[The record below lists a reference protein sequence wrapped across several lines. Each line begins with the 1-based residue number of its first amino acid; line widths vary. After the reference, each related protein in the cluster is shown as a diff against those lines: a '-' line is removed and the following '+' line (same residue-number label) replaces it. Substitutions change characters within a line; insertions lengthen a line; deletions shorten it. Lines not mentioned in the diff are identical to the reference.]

1 MKNEYDKTIVCL
13 VAYNGS
19 LQLAHWCADTKSNE
33 HRTLGELYEKM
44 VELVDDYAEV
54 CMGKH
59 GLISKDAI
67 GTDCCLTVLTNPPE
81 DGMELVVK
89 LRGSL
94 TAGEDDDLL
103 NILADMSAALNRA
116 KYLLKSKSAGA
127 TLMIKLSNE
136 EPYENEDDEAA
147 ETEEEQAIEQEEGI
161 EQHPPVKKKKK
172 KSFDMEGME

>member
-1 MKNEYDKTIVCL
+1 MKEYHRTIVCL

-33 HRTLGELYEKM
+33 HRTLGKLYEIM
-44 VELVDDYAEV
+44 LELVDDYAEV

-59 GLISKDAI
+59 GLIDKSAI

-81 DGMELVVK
+81 EGLELVVK

-116 KYLLKSKSAGA
+116 KYLLKSKSLGN

-147 ETEEEQAIEQEEGI
+147 ETEEEQAIEKEEGI
-161 EQHPPVKKKKK
+161 EQHPPVTKKKK
-172 KSFDMEGME
+172 KSFDIEGME